1 VSTLEV
7 QPVRLLAERIS
18 VRREDLAREM
28 VERYREEIVDYRLAD
43 EDFVFGDVYD
53 VSLDNLEGLL
63 ERLGRDEPPDEERLE
78 RTRRGAARRIQ
89 QGISLEAFLH
99 ATRLWGQTIWETVL
113 GIADPAVPAEREA
126 ALHIAGD
133 VMRHVDLMSTTV
145 AAAYLAEAEGVS
157 RDRELVR
164 RDLLDGLIAGTAD
177 PERLRRLARRL
188 RVQLREDYVVILARG
203 ADTGDDEVQS
213 VALWRVIEAARA
225 TLRPAAGSL
234 LVGMRQGEVVALYPV
249 DQPAELDAVRHE
261 AGALAQAL
269 APDAVSVGMSGFR
282 AGLGAIGVGY
292 EEAAEAVTIALGTGT
307 VGRAVAFDQVLI
319 DHMVRSSPHGDRLL
333 DGTLRPLLDY
343 DSERQAELV
352 PTLRAYVTAGFNLTR
367 AAELLCV
374 HPNTVVYR
382 LRRIR
387 ELSGRDPHE
396 PEDLLLLF
404 LGLKLTELRT

>member
-1 VSTLEV
+1 MSHNRPVSTIEV
-7 QPVRLLAERIS
+7 QPVRVLADRIS

-113 GIADPAVPAEREA
+113 GIAAPAVPAEREA

-213 VALWRVIEAARA
+213 VALWRGVQGAAA
-225 TLRPAAGSL
+225 APRPA
-234 LVGMRQGEVVALYPV
+234 P
-249 DQPAELDAVRHE
+249 
-261 AGALAQAL
+261 
-269 APDAVSVGMSGFR
+269 
-282 AGLGAIGVGY
+282 
-292 EEAAEAVTIALGTGT
+292 
-307 VGRAVAFDQVLI
+307 
-319 DHMVRSSPHGDRLL
+319 
-333 DGTLRPLLDY
+333 RP
-343 DSERQAELV
+343 
-352 PTLRAYVTAGFNLTR
+352 P
-367 AAELLCV
+367 
-374 HPNTVVYR
+374 
-382 LRRIR
+382 RR
-387 ELSGRDPHE
+387 
-396 PEDLLLLF
+396 
-404 LGLKLTELRT
+404 